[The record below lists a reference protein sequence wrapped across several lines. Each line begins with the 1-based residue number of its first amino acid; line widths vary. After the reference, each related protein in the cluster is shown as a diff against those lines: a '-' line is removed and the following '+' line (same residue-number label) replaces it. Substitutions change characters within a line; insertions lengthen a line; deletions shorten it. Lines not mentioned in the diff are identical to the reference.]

1 MSSKYKCFRCYLH
14 FSKKYNLQMH
24 LKRKIP
30 CKKDINNHYSDVEI
44 DILNKDQFNKKNNNN
59 NDIESRKSI
68 EKQNITNITTNNTT
82 TTNNFILN
90 IENLSPFNKDWDI
103 DHISHKEQ
111 KTVIFSNIMYTLFL
125 KLILKNNNNSNV
137 IIDKKNQKALIYQNN
152 NYEELDLDKLV
163 DNSMIKLNKQL
174 KNIYDKVQKKFN
186 DEYEPDMLKYMH
198 KIEYLFKDIEK
209 DIDDKFK
216 NYNNTNK
223 IKNDVI
229 KYIIDIYQENQNK
242 ALLYLKSNY
251 QNNELNNGKGY

>member
-1 MSSKYKCFRCYLH
+1 
-14 FSKKYNLQMH
+14 
-24 LKRKIP
+24 
-30 CKKDINNHYSDVEI
+30 
-44 DILNKDQFNKKNNNN
+44 
-59 NDIESRKSI
+59 
-68 EKQNITNITTNNTT
+68 
-82 TTNNFILN
+82 
-90 IENLSPFNKDWDI
+90 
-103 DHISHKEQ
+103 
-111 KTVIFSNIMYTLFL
+111 MYTLFL
-125 KLILKNNNNSNV
+125 KLILKNDNNSNV

>member
-1 MSSKYKCFRCYLH
+1 
-14 FSKKYNLQMH
+14 
-24 LKRKIP
+24 
-30 CKKDINNHYSDVEI
+30 
-44 DILNKDQFNKKNNNN
+44 
-59 NDIESRKSI
+59 
-68 EKQNITNITTNNTT
+68 
-82 TTNNFILN
+82 
-90 IENLSPFNKDWDI
+90 
-103 DHISHKEQ
+103 
-111 KTVIFSNIMYTLFL
+111 MYTLFL
-125 KLILKNNNNSNV
+125 KLILKNDNNSNV

-251 QNNELNNGKGY
+251 EVNEINKGNGY